1 MIGVGDTLNGRYHLL
16 SLEGEGGMAS
26 VYKAQDLKL
35 KRTVAIKVLR
45 GGDQANEAFQR
56 EAQAAAGIPHPN
68 IVAVYDIGQDGDT
81 DYIVMEYV
89 QGPTLQELIQ
99 EEAPFRVGR
108 ALDIVTQICA
118 AAEFMHQRGI
128 VHCDLKPLNILVL
141 ADDQVKI
148 TDFGIAHR
156 TDTGPLRSG
165 VSWGTPHYAAPEL
178 FSGKPI
184 TPATDVY
191 SIGIILYEM
200 LTGKRP
206 FIAPTAAEI
215 ARMHLLNAP
224 PPIEQSNPRVPRYVC
239 QIIDRALAKEP
250 DKRFRT
256 AGQMGQ
262 LLKSYRQRGDAAT
275 QPLAP
280 VSTLQP
286 TVAEPRGLPPEPITQ
301 PAAVATPITAPVA
314 APTTPVPAAQFDW
327 TLFFLSIL
335 ALAAVVGLIPLWGTV
350 ITRALTRPTPTPV
363 VAVTPIPTSTWTPPP
378 VGETPVGGTP
388 ANVLP
393 TPTVPPEERV
403 TVPDMV
409 GKPFDEA
416 ARLAGE
422 NKLILAVLAGV
433 NDMQIPVNHVV
444 SQTVPA
450 GTQVAINSEVGV
462 SLSLGPP
469 TVVMP
474 QAIGFPAQIKQLD
487 LQDLGLTVVL
497 TETRSLEPKGL
508 VIDQDPPPGTEIL
521 AGSTV
526 TLTVSSGAEGEV
538 RANLDYKLILVSCT
552 FNAPILRPGERLD
565 VSLTWNVLD
574 RVSQD
579 YDLFI
584 HITYPDGR
592 ILTQLDR
599 PPIDGRPTFTWMV
612 GETLNSFH
620 SLTLPT
626 NTPPGVYTVRL
637 GLYKGD
643 QRMRVVDGGL
653 ASVQDNAILV
663 GQIEVR

>member
-1 MIGVGDTLNGRYHLL
+1 MVGVGDTLNGRYQLL

-35 KRTVAIKVLR
+35 KRTVAVKVLR

-89 QGPTLQELIQ
+89 QGPTLQELIHA
-99 EEAPFRVGR
+99 EAPFRVGR

-141 ADDQVKI
+141 ADGQVKI
-148 TDFGIAHR
+148 ADFGIAHR
-156 TDTGPLRSG
+156 IDTGSLRSG
-165 VSWGTPHYAAPEL
+165 VNWGTPHYAAPEL
-178 FSGKPI
+178 VSGKPI

-191 SIGIILYEM
+191 AIGIILYEM

-215 ARMHLLNAP
+215 ARQHLLNAP
-224 PPIEQSNPRVPRYVC
+224 PPVEQINPRVPRYVC
-239 QIIDRALAKEP
+239 QVIDRALAKEP
-250 DKRFRT
+250 DKRYRT

-262 LLKSYRQRGDAAT
+262 LLKSYRQRGEAVT
-275 QPLAP
+275 QPLTP

-286 TVAEPRGLPPEPITQ
+286 TVVEPKGFPAEPVAQ
-301 PAAVATPITAPVA
+301 PL
-314 APTTPVPAAQFDW
+314 PTTAPVPAAPFDW
-327 TLFFLSIL
+327 TLFIL
-335 ALAAVVGLIPLWGTV
+335 GIIALAAVMGLIPLWGTV
-350 ITRALTRPTPTPV
+350 ITRALARPTPTPA
-363 VAVTPIPTSTWTPPP
+363 VATPIPTSTWTPQ
-378 VGETPVGGTP
+378 VGGETPVT
-388 ANVLP
+388 AIFP

-403 TVPDMV
+403 TVPELV
-409 GKPFDEA
+409 GKPFEEA
-416 ARLAGE
+416 ERLARE
-422 NKLILAVLAGV
+422 NKLVLAVLSGV

-444 SQTVPA
+444 SQTISA

-474 QAIGFPAQIKQLD
+474 LAVGFPAQIKQLD

-497 TETRSLEPKGL
+497 SETRSMEPKGL
-508 VIDQDPPPGTEIL
+508 VIDQEPPPGTEIL

-538 RANLDYKLILVSCT
+538 RANLDYKVILVSCT
-552 FNAPILRPGERLD
+552 FNTRTLRPGDKLE
-565 VSLTWNVLD
+565 VMLTWHMLD
-574 RVSQD
+574 RLPQD

-584 HITYPDGR
+584 HITDANGK

-599 PPIDGRPTFTWMV
+599 PPLADRPTSTWPID
-612 GETLNSFH
+612 ETLTSVH
-620 SLTLPT
+620 ELMLPT
-626 NTPPGVYTVRL
+626 NTPQGIYTVRL
-637 GLYKGD
+637 GLYKGE
-643 QRMRVVDGGL
+643 QRLHVVDGGL
-653 ASVQDNAILV
+653 ANVSDNAILV
-663 GQIEVR
+663 GEIEVR